1 MNNNCDLETAKE
13 VLRIRLSQMLIN
25 ERYKAGE
32 FKIPIHLALGHEA
45 IAVAVSS
52 IMQGEDQLVVS
63 HRNIHYNL
71 ARTKALKPEL
81 DEYLLRENGLAGGQ
95 LGSMNL
101 ANEEKNIVYAS
112 SILGNNLPVASGLA
126 LAKKVKGEKSIV
138 IVETG
143 DGAIEE
149 GAFYESLLFMKSN
162 NLSVLAVVEDNGW
175 SLATRTEER
184 RCDIN
189 LDKIAEA
196 LSVKYEKL
204 SSNNVYEY
212 IEKLKF
218 LKEYSLE
225 NKIPVIVEV
234 ELTTLGGWYLKTPEN
249 LEGRFINYHAGPAP
263 EINLEKGPEIESSPK
278 DPVFVLAKLFEKNV
292 FQKMSRETLEELR
305 KETEQ

>member
-1 MNNNCDLETAKE
+1 MQKYDIETAKE
-13 VLRIRLSQMLIN
+13 VLRIRLSQMIVN
-25 ERYKAGE
+25 EKYKEGV
-32 FKIPIHLALGHEA
+32 FKIPIHLAMGHEA

-52 IMQGEDQLVVS
+52 VMQGNDQLLVS

-71 ARTKALKPEL
+71 AKTKALKPEL
-81 DEYLLRENGLAGGQ
+81 NEYLLRDDGLANGQ

-126 LAKKVKGEKSIV
+126 LAKKVKKEKSVV

-162 NLSVLAVVEDNGW
+162 NLSVLIIVENNGW
-175 SLATRTEER
+175 SLATKIKER
-184 RCDIN
+184 RCNIN
-189 LDKIAEA
+189 LIKIAEA
-196 LSVKYEKL
+196 MDVKYEKL

-212 IEKLKF
+212 IEKLKS

-225 NKIPVIVEV
+225 NKMPVIVEV

-249 LEGRFINYHAGPAP
+249 PKGRFINYHAGPAP
-263 EINLEKGPEIESSPK
+263 EINLENGPEIESSEN
-278 DPVFVLAKLFEKNV
+278 DPVFVLTKLFEKDV
-292 FQKMSRETLEELR
+292 FQKMANEILQELTQEIER
-305 KETEQ
+305 

>member
-1 MNNNCDLETAKE
+1 MQNYDLEIAKE
-13 VLRIRLSQMLIN
+13 VLRIRLSQMIVN
-25 ERYKAGE
+25 EKYKEGV
-32 FKIPIHLALGHEA
+32 FKIPIHLAMGHEA

-52 IMQGEDQLVVS
+52 VMQGDDQLLVS

-71 ARTKALKPEL
+71 ARTKALNPEL

-126 LAKKVKGEKSIV
+126 LAKKVKREKSIV

-162 NLSVLAVVEDNGW
+162 NLSVLIVIENNGW
-175 SLATRTEER
+175 SLATKIKER

-212 IEKLKF
+212 IDKLKF

-234 ELTTLGGWYLKTPEN
+234 ELTTLGGWHLKTPEN
-249 LEGRFINYHAGPAP
+249 PEGRFINYHAGPAP
-263 EINLEKGPEIESSPK
+263 EINLENGPEIESSEN
-278 DPVFVLAKLFEKNV
+278 DPVFVLAKLFEKDV
-292 FQKMSRETLEELR
+292 FQKMSQEILGELR
-305 KETEQ
+305 KETER